1 MNGDSTDKKER
12 PLSPE
17 EEAAKAR
24 DKALYYLQFS
34 GKTESEMRK
43 KLAEQGFSP
52 ASVENAVQFLL
63 QYRYLNDGD
72 YTLRYLEKNG
82 KRKSR
87 KQIVYEL
94 RQKGVAPDVIE
105 NAFED
110 MPVDEEAQILTLLEK
125 KRYTGKDATREERQ
139 KISGFLARKG
149 FSYEAIASALIHYAR
164 KDTD

>member
-1 MNGDSTDKKER
+1 MESAPPDPR
-12 PLSPE
+12 
-17 EEAAKAR
+17 EEAEKAR
-24 DKALYYLQFS
+24 NKALYYLQFS

-72 YTLRYLEKNG
+72 YALRYLEKNG
-82 KRKSR
+82 KKKSR
-87 KQIVYEL
+87 KQMVYDL
-94 RQKGVAPDVIE
+94 RQKGISQEVIE
-105 NAFED
+105 NALED

-125 KRYTGKDATREERQ
+125 KRYAGEDATREERQ

-164 KDTD
+164 KDID